1 MFAAGV
7 RPPHNARIFTLTTSF
22 SRTIERVLAV
32 VIQRSSSAQTAS
44 LIADLIGG
52 DPVRREAAIARLA
65 IAGERAVDRLLTT
78 LADTAGNSNA
88 VGSADAVGNAR
99 SAGEAGA
106 LSKAGALNRADADK
120 ADVPVVILRTLELIG
135 STRAVPAALARLDD
149 ANDNVAV
156 AAAGTLRP
164 HLRAED
170 DDVAARVLEGLTS
183 LALATGR
190 SDPPRLA
197 ALDVLGEMETETLQP
212 IRDRL
217 RNDPSAR
224 VRRMAG
230 WAEDEDAPVNAAAQ
244 LEAAARGELPEEADA
259 LRSLLTQAGPTVA
272 LSVLHELILALRTK
286 ERAVAEAAT
295 ASTPDASMPWVAARG
310 AAHQVL
316 AERQSRLAVFDLRD
330 TFERATAPLPLG
342 FVAAITTVGDASCLP
357 SLATAWQQV
366 EDGWMRDHIAAAF
379 QAIMLREG
387 LTRRHAAVRKALER
401 GAGGAKALLPPPARA

>member
-1 MFAAGV
+1 VAASAA
-7 RPPHNARIFTLTTSF
+7 ARIFMLTASF

-32 VIQRSSSAQTAS
+32 VIQRSSSAQTAT

-52 DPVRREAAIARLA
+52 DPVRRETAIARLA
-65 IAGERAVDRLLTT
+65 IAGERAVDRLLAALTDAAGAGN
-78 LADTAGNSNA
+78 ADTAA
-88 VGSADAVGNAR
+88 
-99 SAGEAGA
+99 
-106 LSKAGALNRADADK
+106 
-120 ADVPVVILRTLELIG
+120 VILRTLELIG
-135 STRAVPAALARLDD
+135 STRAVPAALARLGDV
-149 ANDNVAV
+149 NDGVAV
-156 AAAGTLRP
+156 AAAGALRP

-170 DDVAARVLEGLTS
+170 DDLAARVLEGLTA

-197 ALDVLGEMETETLQP
+197 ALDVLVEMDTETLQP

-217 RNDPSAR
+217 RQDPSAR

-230 WAEDEDAPVNAAAQ
+230 WADDEQAPVNAAAQ

-259 LRSLLTQAGPTVA
+259 LRSLLTQAGATVA
-272 LSVLHELILALRTK
+272 LSVLHELILTLRTK
-286 ERAVAEAAT
+286 ERAVAEATT
-295 ASTPDASMPWVAARG
+295 APDAVMPWTAARG

-330 TFERATAPLPLG
+330 TFERASSRLPLG

-357 SLATAWQQV
+357 ALAAAWQQV

-401 GAGGAKALLPPPARA
+401 SSGAKALLPARS

>member
-1 MFAAGV
+1 VGI
-7 RPPHNARIFTLTTSF
+7 PHGLSCFCHDVSCSARTALAT

-32 VIQRSSSAQTAS
+32 VIQRSSSAQTAT
-44 LIADLIGG
+44 LIADLIGS

-65 IAGERAVDRLLTT
+65 IAGERAVDRLLAA
-78 LADTAGNSNA
+78 LADAAGHGTAET
-88 VGSADAVGNAR
+88 SA
-99 SAGEAGA
+99 
-106 LSKAGALNRADADK
+106 
-120 ADVPVVILRTLELIG
+120 VILRTLELIG
-135 STRAVPAALARLDD
+135 STRAVPAALARLGD
-149 ANDNVAV
+149 ANDSVAV
-156 AAAGTLRP
+156 AAAGALRP

-170 DDVAARVLEGLTS
+170 DDIATRVLEALTA
-183 LALATGR
+183 LALATDR

-197 ALDVLGEMETETLQP
+197 ALDVLGEMDTETLQP

-217 RNDPSAR
+217 RRDPSAR

-230 WAEDEDAPVNAAAQ
+230 WADDEKAPVNAAAQ

-259 LRSLLTQAGPTVA
+259 LRSLLTQAGATVA
-272 LSVLHELILALRTK
+272 LSVLHELILTLRTK
-286 ERAVAEAAT
+286 ERAVAEAEANG
-295 ASTPDASMPWVAARG
+295 APDAVMPWTTARG

-316 AERQSRLAVFDLRD
+316 AERPSRLAVFDLRD
-330 TFERATAPLPLG
+330 TFERASARLPLG

-357 SLATAWQQV
+357 ALAAAWQQV

-401 GAGGAKALLPPPARA
+401 GAGGAKALLPPARG